1 MPTIKGFNLRKDA
14 EGKATMT
21 DGEGNPV
28 NLSPFRQ
35 PTPEEQ
41 VKEKPEEKPGKP
53 EEPEDI
59 NKLLKLTRK
68 ELNDMAEE
76 KGLDPGDYHNKDEVS
91 KALLESE

>member
-1 MPTIKGFNLRKDA
+1 MPTIKGFNIRKDA

-28 NLSPFRQ
+28 NLSPFR
-35 PTPEEQ
+35 PAN
-41 VKEKPEEKPGKP
+41 PEEKVEEKVEEKSE

-76 KGLDPGDYHNKDEVS
+76 KGLDPGDYHNKDEVA